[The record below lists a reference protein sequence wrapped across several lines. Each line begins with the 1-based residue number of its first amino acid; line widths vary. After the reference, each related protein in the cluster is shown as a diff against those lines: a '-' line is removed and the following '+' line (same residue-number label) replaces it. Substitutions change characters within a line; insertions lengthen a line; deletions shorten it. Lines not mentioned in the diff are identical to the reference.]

1 MRMLILDTETTGLD
15 PENDRIIELACLEL
29 IANVATENKFHRY
42 YNPGNIV
49 ISHQAEEIHGLNNSF
64 LSKFPTFD
72 ESTNEFLEFVG
83 DSPFIIHNAQF
94 DMSMLNASLNRIGK
108 KAFNISQALCT
119 LEMAKKKFPGSK
131 NNLNALC
138 RRFNIS
144 LESREKHGALTDCY
158 LLLRVYTELIGGKQE
173 SLNLSPETVSLEKKF
188 SLPNQVEPIMVN
200 ISPEEKR
207 LHENTVKSIPNPIW
221 KIS

>member
-1 MRMLILDTETTGLD
+1 MQLLLSILKDVICE
-15 PENDRIIELACLEL
+15 
-29 IANVATENKFHRY
+29 FHRY
-42 YNPGNIV
+42 YNPGNIL

-64 LSKFPTFD
+64 LSKFPIFD
-72 ESTNEFLEFVG
+72 DSTNEFLEFVG

-108 KAFNISQALCT
+108 KTFNISNALCT

-173 SLNLSPETVSLEKKF
+173 SLNLLPEIVSLEKKF
-188 SLPNQVEPIMVN
+188 SLPDQVEPIMVN

-221 KIS
+221 KLS

>member
-1 MRMLILDTETTGLD
+1 
-15 PENDRIIELACLEL
+15 
-29 IANVATENKFHRY
+29 
-42 YNPGNIV
+42 
-49 ISHQAEEIHGLNNSF
+49 
-64 LSKFPTFD
+64 
-72 ESTNEFLEFVG
+72 
-83 DSPFIIHNAQF
+83 
-94 DMSMLNASLNRIGK
+94 
-108 KAFNISQALCT
+108 
-119 LEMAKKKFPGSK
+119 MAKKKFPGSK

>member
-1 MRMLILDTETTGLD
+1 MPHLTVL
-15 PENDRIIELACLEL
+15 
-29 IANVATENKFHRY
+29 V
-42 YNPGNIV
+42 
-49 ISHQAEEIHGLNNSF
+49 
-64 LSKFPTFD
+64 
-72 ESTNEFLEFVG
+72 
-83 DSPFIIHNAQF
+83 
-94 DMSMLNASLNRIGK
+94 K

-200 ISPEEKR
+200 ISPKEKR